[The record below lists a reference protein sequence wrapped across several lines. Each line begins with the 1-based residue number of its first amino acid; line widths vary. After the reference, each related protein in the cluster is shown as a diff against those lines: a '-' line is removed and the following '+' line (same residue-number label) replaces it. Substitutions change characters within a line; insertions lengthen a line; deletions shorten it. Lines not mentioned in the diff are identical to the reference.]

1 MSFRNAEATRNSAD
15 EVCPGG
21 VRGNVWHW
29 KSTRLSLVPT
39 SLKAHKHTHTQI
51 EGPAQ
56 ARSAQ
61 QQCVTYKLTQITE
74 LSISVA
80 SVQRACCIFHFDPTL
95 ARFKS
100 ISKHRYFSRKKKK
113 KPGTSWNKSSTATMC
128 NIQAHSNNR
137 VKYFCCFCAMCML
150 YFFAL
155 IQLGRRSKAF
165 LNTDMSASKNINKI
179 RRMPCIPH
187 TLLSTLIICS
197 WL

>member
-1 MSFRNAEATRNSAD
+1 MQKQPETVLMKYAQGVYVGMSD
-15 EVCPGG
+15 I
-21 VRGNVWHW
+21 GNPPDWIWSQHHLRH
-29 KSTRLSLVPT
+29 TN
-39 SLKAHKHTHTQI
+39 THTQI

-100 ISKHRYFSRKKKK
+100 ISKHRYFSRKKNKTK
-113 KPGTSWNKSSTATMC
+113 TGTSWNKSSTATMC

-165 LNTDMSASKNINKI
+165 LNTDMSANKNINKI